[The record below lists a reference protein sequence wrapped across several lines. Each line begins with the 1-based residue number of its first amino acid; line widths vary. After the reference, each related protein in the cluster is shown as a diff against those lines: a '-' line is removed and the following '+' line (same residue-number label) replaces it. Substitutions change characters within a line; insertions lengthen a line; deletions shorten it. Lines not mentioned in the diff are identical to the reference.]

1 MKPKLEK
8 GEFYIIKFLLKIF
21 MKLETYNF
29 VWNYPNSLNRKKLNL
44 INKWTK
50 NNLDTNFKAGS

>member
-1 MKPKLEK
+1 
-8 GEFYIIKFLLKIF
+8 

-29 VWNYPNSLNRKKLNL
+29 VWNYPNSLNRKKLNS

-50 NNLDTNFKAGS
+50 IIWTQILKPEARDFACKKY